1 MRKAGRYALLFALGL
16 AVLAIPDA
24 YEGPLLLRL
33 SEEHAIKLVDG
44 IGLAFIILA
53 TAFSLKALRERS

>member
-1 MRKAGRYALLFALGL
+1 M
-16 AVLAIPDA
+16 AVPDA

-33 SEEHAIKLVDG
+33 SQGHAIKLVDA

-53 TAFSLKALRERS
+53 TAFSLKAFREELKS